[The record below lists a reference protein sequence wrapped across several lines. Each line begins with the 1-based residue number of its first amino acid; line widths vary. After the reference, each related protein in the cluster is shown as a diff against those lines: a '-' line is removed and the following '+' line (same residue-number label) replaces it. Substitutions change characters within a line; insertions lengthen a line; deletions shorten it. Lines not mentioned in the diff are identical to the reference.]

1 MDEGAITTDALL
13 DGRLQL
19 RQFQRGHRVG
29 SDAILLAAATPLTDA
44 DRLIEIGAG
53 VGAVGLALA
62 QRCFGARATLV
73 EIDPALAALASEN
86 AALNGLSERVEVVAA
101 DFMAA
106 SERRNAGLVSGA
118 ADVVVTNP
126 PFFETGTVRASP
138 DAGRARAHV
147 LEEVGDGAHP
157 LHRWIVAAL
166 ALLAPGG
173 RFVMIHRPEALAP
186 ALAAFERRLGSLAIL
201 PIHPRADE
209 PAHRLLIGGIKGA
222 RGPLRLLPPLAL
234 HEANGSFTPL
244 AEAIHRG
251 EIAID
256 LGLPRGRASQ
266 KSRVDRPRA
275 PL

>member
-1 MDEGAITTDALL
+1 MDEGAITTDLL
-13 DGRLQL
+13 LNGRLQL

-44 DRLIEIGAG
+44 DRLIDIGAG

-86 AALNGLSERVEVVAA
+86 AALNGLSGRIDVAVA

-106 SERRNAGLVSGA
+106 VERRNAGLVSGA
-118 ADVVVTNP
+118 ADIVVTNP
-126 PFFETGTVRASP
+126 PFFEASAVRASP
-138 DAGRARAHV
+138 DAGRSRAHV
-147 LEEVGDGAHP
+147 LEEAGDGVHP

-173 RFVMIHRPEALAP
+173 CFVMIHRPEGLAP
-186 ALAAFERRLGSLAIL
+186 ALAAFGRRLGSLAIL
-201 PIHPRADE
+201 PIHPHANE
-209 PAHRLLIGGIKGA
+209 VAHRVLIGGVKGA

-256 LGLPRGRASQ
+256 LGLQRARASQ

-275 PL
+275 RP